1 MENDM
6 LIVTGASGFIG
17 SHLTEAL
24 RRSGREFAVS
34 GRNPIPGHDNRFLPA
49 SRLAESDVRADCI
62 IHLAGCASL
71 PREPGIDPVVTFRN
85 ANTAFPL
92 SIARA
97 FARQGTRRFVFLSS
111 IGVLG
116 NETAPGCPFN
126 EKSRPTPHN
135 AYAKSKLEAEEG
147 LKTIASETGMDVVIV
162 RPPLVYGA
170 GAKGS
175 FASLLGWLEK
185 GLPLPLGAVHNRRSL
200 VGVDN
205 PVDLILTT
213 IDHPKAAN
221 RTFLVSDDEDLSTS
235 ELLRRTAAAM
245 GRPARLLPVPTPL
258 LSGAARLLGK
268 STLARSLLSS
278 LQLDIASTRDTLA
291 WHPPLTVT
299 EGLARAVR
307 RDA

>member
-24 RRSGREFAVS
+24 RRGGREFAVS
-34 GRNPIPGHDNRFLPA
+34 GRNPIPGHDTRFLPA
-49 SRLAESDVRADCI
+49 SRLAESDVRPDCI
-62 IHLAGCASL
+62 IHLAGSASL

-116 NETAPGCPFN
+116 NETAPGCRFN

-205 PVDLILTT
+205 LVDLILTT